1 MKKRIWAAVLS
12 VCLLASAHMTAHAET
27 SYGGSDWSVTFTND
41 KRMDSNFKSSDMNDV
56 IYGMQPGDTAV
67 ITLALNNGNTEATDW
82 YLKNEV
88 LSSLEDRSSNKDTK
102 GGAYTYKLSYE
113 GPGETRT
120 LFDSD
125 AIGGESGEGGLE
137 GLHQATNGL
146 DDKDPD
152 QQWLFLDTLSN
163 GQAGKVTLEVS
174 LDGDTQGNDYQDTL
188 ADLQMSFAVEM
199 STAGT
204 NNRGTTPAA
213 PNNPRT
219 VVQTG
224 DENELEP
231 YILLACASGG
241 ILLAFAAYTQIT
253 RSRERKG
260 GVAHEAH

>member
-67 ITLALNNGNTEATDW
+67 ITLALNNGNTDATDW

-88 LSSLEDRSSNKDTK
+88 LYSLEDRSSNSGTK